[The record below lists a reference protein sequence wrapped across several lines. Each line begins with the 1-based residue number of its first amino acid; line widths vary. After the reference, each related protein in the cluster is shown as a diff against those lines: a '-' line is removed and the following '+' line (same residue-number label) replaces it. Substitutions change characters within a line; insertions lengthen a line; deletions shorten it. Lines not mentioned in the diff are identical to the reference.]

1 MARMSYNDKCSSR
14 YFGDSSKLTN
24 WVLDSGATCH
34 MKPYISGFIP
44 GSLKDTYKHIEVADV
59 HHATA
64 KQKGQV
70 QIKMCDDNGDNF
82 IATFHNILLVPDICN
97 RLFSIIKLM
106 NLGHTCLFH
115 KVFCTV

>member
-44 GSLKDTYKHIEVADV
+44 GSLKDTYKHIEVA
-59 HHATA
+59 
-64 KQKGQV
+64 
-70 QIKMCDDNGDNF
+70 
-82 IATFHNILLVPDICN
+82 
-97 RLFSIIKLM
+97 IKLSP
-106 NLGHTCLFH
+106 LSSHIFICTCP
-115 KVFCTV
+115 FCFAVA